1 MADWRDRVEALPP
14 EQRLMFEGGSLS
26 QLFLRLPLIFAHPT
40 FVGAFYG
47 LLIATATLLPTLYI
61 GLELHSMT
69 LADTLRDWLYLSL
82 QMVLITGILGGISAI
97 FAAITK
103 RPPISLENKRK
114 WLFPIPFIG
123 LVLLSTG
130 PLVPELAISTALAW
144 LLLMSP
150 GPIYIHLSYAPRWR
164 ILDRLDRG
172 RSIEGEVRYDERRS
186 EQPTDADVSAAVE
199 ELGVEE

>member
-1 MADWRDRVEALPP
+1 MAEWRDRVETLPE

-26 QLFLRLPLIFAHPT
+26 QLFLRLPLMFAHPT

-61 GLELHSMT
+61 GIEVHSMT
-69 LADTLRDWLYLSL
+69 LADTLRDWLYLGL
-82 QMVLITGILGGISAI
+82 QMVLITGLLGGISAI

-114 WLFPIPFIG
+114 WLFPVPFIG
-123 LVLLSTG
+123 LVLLSAG
-130 PLVPELAISTALAW
+130 PIAPELAIPSGLAW

-172 RSIEGEVRYDERRS
+172 RSIEGEVRYDEERP

-199 ELGVEE
+199 ELAVEE